1 MTVVQAAEP
10 SPHGIELALPLPT
23 PAQTRPDYNVAVGY
37 LRAFARLLVFMLHSA
52 AAYYAGPHPLGPAEL
67 RMSIP
72 IIDPK
77 HFAGARILV
86 AFNEISL
93 MSLLFFLSGLFLW
106 PSLTKKGAGRFLGE
120 RVVRLGLPYLVCG
133 GMVAAIAYYPNY
145 LVSAPAH
152 PSFADY
158 AVTWLTPGRWTTGPG
173 WFLLILFVYD
183 LVAVALFAVL
193 PSWGRWLG
201 DFVAVAAAKPLRFCL
216 IAMAASAVAYVPLA
230 LALGPYGWWHIGAF
244 WLQKSR
250 TLHYAVYFFLGAGAG
265 AFGLGRGLLS
275 PGGKLAATWPWWTLA
290 MVPTF
295 LIAANLLKLSIN
307 RHADQTLGLGL
318 VAAIGFVVCC
328 AVCSF
333 ALMAIFVRF
342 AKRSPLIDSFA
353 NNSYGMYLVHYMFVT
368 WTQYALLTA
377 PMSPIAKSL
386 IVVGVTVGAS
396 WLLAASLR
404 RIPAVAR
411 IV

>member
-1 MTVVQAAEP
+1 
-10 SPHGIELALPLPT
+10 
-23 PAQTRPDYNVAVGY
+23 
-37 LRAFARLLVFMLHSA
+37 
-52 AAYYAGPHPLGPAEL
+52 
-67 RMSIP
+67 
-72 IIDPK
+72 
-77 HFAGARILV
+77 
-86 AFNEISL
+86 
-93 MSLLFFLSGLFLW
+93 
-106 PSLTKKGAGRFLGE
+106 
-120 RVVRLGLPYLVCG
+120 
-133 GMVAAIAYYPNY
+133 
-145 LVSAPAH
+145 
-152 PSFADY
+152 
-158 AVTWLTPGRWTTGPG
+158 
-173 WFLLILFVYD
+173 
-183 LVAVALFAVL
+183 
-193 PSWGRWLG
+193 
-201 DFVAVAAAKPLRFCL
+201 
-216 IAMAASAVAYVPLA
+216 
-230 LALGPYGWWHIGAF
+230 
-244 WLQKSR
+244 
-250 TLHYAVYFFLGAGAG
+250 
-265 AFGLGRGLLS
+265 LLS